1 MNMEEQDKISAKK
14 QEIRNE
20 IKLVSELIK
29 NEILE
34 KEKELN
40 NLKEKLIY
48 ISEN

>member
-1 MNMEEQDKISAKK
+1 MEEQDKISAKK
-14 QEIRNE
+14 QEIGNE

>member
-1 MNMEEQDKISAKK
+1 MEEQDKISAKK